1 MANILRWVLCKST
14 ESANRK
20 INYEAD
26 MSTLVRLIEER
37 FALLSSFNRAI
48 KYQEF
53 YPRLSKNILDNIDKR
68 EGQARASYYVMR

>member
-1 MANILRWVLCKST
+1 
-14 ESANRK
+14 
-20 INYEAD
+20 
-26 MSTLVRLIEER
+26 MSTLVRLIEEC

-48 KYQEF
+48 KYQEL